1 MILVCPS
8 CDAKFKVPDG
18 AITAE
23 GRKVRC
29 ARCQHSWHATPA
41 HALKP
46 AAKPAPN
53 VALRA
58 TPPHPDQ
65 TADIDAVAA
74 ARAAALRKAVVEED
88 TSPAP
93 DSHDED
99 PFDEGIEAPAPP
111 LTAERD
117 DRVNIAEDFD
127 LETHENHDDHE
138 PGLGVDEDALDDAD
152 EATSADE
159 LWQDVGLRRRVSER
173 TRLVWKR
180 RVIMALWAGLLVFV
194 LGLLGTL
201 LFNKEGVTTA
211 FPGTHQLYDFFSSA
225 STDAIDKY
233 RPEEGE
239 PLSTPLGEIDVY
251 VSADLYTNLTRFEEI
266 DGKNQLA
273 VRGFVENTGSR
284 AAYVPQV
291 QISIKDGR
299 GRTLDQW
306 LHEPQGLMLRR
317 GQQLQFETFR
327 HPVPEGMASVEVKA
341 LEGTRSTVE
350 APSQ

>member
-8 CDAKFKVPDG
+8 CDAKFKVPAG

-29 ARCQHSWHATPA
+29 ARCQHSWHATPD

-46 AAKPAPN
+46 APRPAAP
-53 VALRA
+53 R
-58 TPPHPDQ
+58 PPVPQAQD
-65 TADIDAVAA
+65 AEIDAVAA
-74 ARAAALRKAVVEED
+74 ARAAALRKAVVEEEAP
-88 TSPAP
+88 PAP
-93 DSHDED
+93 DAHDED

-111 LTAERD
+111 LTAARD

-127 LETHENHDDHE
+127 LNADENSGSLAPDLASESDDFDT
-138 PGLGVDEDALDDAD
+138 DEDFD
-152 EATSADE
+152 EDETSADE
-159 LWQDVGLRRRVSER
+159 LWQDVGLRRRMSER
-173 TRLVWKR
+173 TRLLWKR

-201 LFNKEGVTTA
+201 LFNKEGVTAA
-211 FPGTHQLYDFFSSA
+211 FPSTNQLYDFFSSA

-233 RPEEGE
+233 RPEDGE
-239 PLSTPLGEIDVY
+239 PVSTPLGEIDVY

-327 HPVPEGMASVEVKA
+327 YPVPSGMASVEVKA

-350 APSQ
+350 APTP